1 MPLVWY
7 KDSYVL
13 EKPVASILP
22 SEPWRWMQLVTPKQ
36 TTQDHIT
43 ENSNLRQLHL
53 KYGCHKTLLVKELKL
68 MKHVVGNNQ

>member
-1 MPLVWY
+1 
-7 KDSYVL
+7 
-13 EKPVASILP
+13 
-22 SEPWRWMQLVTPKQ
+22 MQLVTPKQ